1 MRGAPA
7 GPDHLG
13 GTMKKYE
20 VIKGCVI
27 KGHGH
32 QTGSIVELED
42 YEVNQLI
49 AMGRI
54 VEVKE
59 EPKKTTNR
67 AVGLGE
73 DKPRKRKAKEEAPA
87 EEKPE
92 EMISDEAE

>member
-1 MRGAPA
+1 
-7 GPDHLG
+7 
-13 GTMKKYE
+13 MKKYE

-27 KGHGH
+27 KGEGH

>member
-1 MRGAPA
+1 
-7 GPDHLG
+7 
-13 GTMKKYE
+13 MKKYE

-27 KGHGH
+27 KGEGH

-42 YEVNQLI
+42 YEVNQLV

-54 VEVKE
+54 VECKE

-87 EEKPE
+87 EPVEEEKPE
-92 EMISDEAE
+92 EAE

>member
-1 MRGAPA
+1 
-7 GPDHLG
+7 
-13 GTMKKYE
+13 MKNYE
-20 VIKGCVI
+20 VVTGCVI
-27 KGHGH
+27 KGHAH
-32 QTGSIVELED
+32 QTGDVVSLED

-54 VEVKE
+54 VECKE

-87 EEKPE
+87 EPVEEEKPE
-92 EMISDEAE
+92 EAK

>member
-27 KGHGH
+27 KGEGH

>member
-1 MRGAPA
+1 
-7 GPDHLG
+7 
-13 GTMKKYE
+13 MKKYE

-27 KGHGH
+27 KGQGH

-59 EPKKTTNR
+59 EPKIETNR
-67 AVGLGE
+67 SIGLDG
-73 DKPRKRKAKEEAPA
+73 DKPRKRKQKAKKEEEPS
-87 EEKPE
+87 EETPTVPE
-92 EMISDEAE
+92 ELISDEAE